1 MQSYRIVV
9 NIARVSAEL
18 ILCPLR
24 ALLIAFLNCWLFV
37 KQLAALGTCLIALL
51 NFLLASKAVL
61 ITASFQASL
70 TKLPIA
76 LAALPAQPI
85 ALLPKFLEKFAVCF
99 TVFLNLLRA
108 LLPTLLAAF
117 LGLALLA
124 FLATLRPTFLMLL
137 PIPPRF
143 LLPRFFFLLAL
154 VMVLP
159 SVSSYAETA
168 SSKESNSGSA
178 GTRVITVSPP
188 GLQTALAESAQDSAV
203 SASYS

>member
-1 MQSYRIVV
+1 
-9 NIARVSAEL
+9 
-18 ILCPLR
+18 
-24 ALLIAFLNCWLFV
+24 
-37 KQLAALGTCLIALL
+37 
-51 NFLLASKAVL
+51 
-61 ITASFQASL
+61 
-70 TKLPIA
+70 
-76 LAALPAQPI
+76 
-85 ALLPKFLEKFAVCF
+85 
-99 TVFLNLLRA
+99 
-108 LLPTLLAAF
+108 
-117 LGLALLA
+117 
-124 FLATLRPTFLMLL
+124 MLL
-137 PIPPRF
+137 PMPPRF